1 MAAELLALQ
10 SPEAFESINTTIIS
24 TYFWDWTRVPY
35 TVFCKFVSD
44 AQPGA
49 DCSATQPRIDEW
61 QVIDQLILAC
71 RDLFSSRILSNEQWV
86 RNHDNHRGQPIP
98 WQCGLVSLDDAD
110 IVFPR
115 SVPTAS
121 SRTIVRPTNLPGLE
135 LMCGA
140 RADQVTIQPST
151 AAFSQAFEQMSH
163 GLLRNLDWAN
173 ILVAG
178 GMVLG
183 TLTFSATKWDSSDVD
198 IYIYGLSAD
207 EATAKIRHIYET
219 FRNNLP
225 SRTPTLA
232 VRNSTTITFYAQWP
246 LRRIQIVLKLVNSPK
261 DVLLNFDLDICAMGW
276 DGTNV
281 WMLPRAARVIETGC
295 NTFTMSLV
303 HGHYLS
309 DRRASQPKR
318 IFKYA
323 DKGYGV
329 RILPSYLSSLAH
341 ISDNEESIDITHL
354 AADAHSYVEDMF
366 LRLRDTHRVRYSDLD
381 ESSPARSCLTTFT
394 LFMRHAAYWEI
405 ARLRDGLIDEPA
417 WAYVSYEETYEDNP
431 NSVLNRP
438 EYKWD
443 PSFRLSAFEAYV
455 ALSNAK
461 ELQGWIRSDH
471 SDRLLAYGVRHR
483 DELDGRRMSCATRID
498 VLLGG
503 THDIKTVLFLPS
515 AFAVYANTLVDI
527 VLEELEVQPQAPVL
541 TPAIQNGDINDL
553 HGEGLFVWTITSTL
567 MWQQQD
573 RRIDELFDILR
584 AFCRVNTPIL
594 SDQHLQAERL
604 VREVSKRGIGV
615 HDEFES
621 FHLWFREA

>member
-1 MAAELLALQ
+1 
-10 SPEAFESINTTIIS
+10 
-24 TYFWDWTRVPY
+24 
-35 TVFCKFVSD
+35 
-44 AQPGA
+44 
-49 DCSATQPRIDEW
+49 
-61 QVIDQLILAC
+61 
-71 RDLFSSRILSNEQWV
+71 RILSNEQWV

-281 WMLPRAARVIETGC
+281 WMLPRAARAIEST
-295 NTFTMSLV
+295 
-303 HGHYLS
+303 
-309 DRRASQPKR
+309 

-417 WAYVSYEETYEDNP
+417 WAYVSYEETVSIYA
-431 NSVLNRP
+431 SGVLT
-438 EYKWD
+438 YKWD

-573 RRIDELFDILR
+573 RRIDE
-584 AFCRVNTPIL
+584 
-594 SDQHLQAERL
+594 
-604 VREVSKRGIGV
+604 
-615 HDEFES
+615 
-621 FHLWFREA
+621 